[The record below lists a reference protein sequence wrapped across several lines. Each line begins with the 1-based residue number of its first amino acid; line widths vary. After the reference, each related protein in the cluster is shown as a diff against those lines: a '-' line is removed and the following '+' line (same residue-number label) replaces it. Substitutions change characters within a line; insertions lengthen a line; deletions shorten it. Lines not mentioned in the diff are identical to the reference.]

1 MSNITKFERRY
12 IDMFLDTG
20 VMILPGSARS
30 DYPNAT
36 EEEFVYIQKVHQRLA
51 KLSDFYKD
59 NPIGF
64 PQEGK

>member
-1 MSNITKFERRY
+1 
-12 IDMFLDTG
+12 MFFDTG

-51 KLSDFYKD
+51 KLSDFYRD

-64 PQEGK
+64 PQEGT